1 MSQKNK
7 YGINFLWSNTIEI
20 VVDAKNVEEAEKKAF
35 EKFKNI
41 VKSDKH
47 LDEWDAI
54 NCYNYDKGEF
64 I

>member
-1 MSQKNK
+1 MQKREK
-7 YGINFLWSNTIEI
+7 RKTMLSKQE
-20 VVDAKNVEEAEKKAF
+20 EKKIQAF

-64 I
+64 EWMK